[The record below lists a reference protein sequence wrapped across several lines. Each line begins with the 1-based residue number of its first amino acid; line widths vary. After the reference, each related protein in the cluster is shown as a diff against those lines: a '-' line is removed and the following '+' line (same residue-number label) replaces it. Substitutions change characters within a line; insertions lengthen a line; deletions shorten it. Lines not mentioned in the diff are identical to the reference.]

1 MEKTELPTPPQFLSD
16 AEIGRRLG
24 IAEGEWPRV
33 RTAFE
38 RDGLPRKDPVA
49 NKRYWPA
56 IERWLLARYGF
67 SDSVYVPPDGKDNF
81 P

>member
-1 MEKTELPTPPQFLSD
+1 MDEPAPFAPLFLSD
-16 AEIGRRLG
+16 AEVGRRLG

-38 RDGLPRKDPVA
+38 REGMPRKDAVA

-56 IERWLLARYGF
+56 IERWLLARNGF
-67 SDSVYVPPDGKDNF
+67 SDSVHAPPDGKDDYS
-81 P
+81 